1 MMSFCVVIYLAML
14 YLVFTFARY
23 FSFTAFKIFSFSLS
37 FKSLIMLCLVIEF
50 LVFILLGVLWASC
63 VCRLMFFIKFRKFSV
78 IISTD
83 SFSSIS
89 PCPLLLRLSLYV
101 YGIFDVVPQVPEA
114 LVHFSIIFS
123 VYSSD
128 WKISV
133 SLYPSSL
140 ILSFAILNL
149 MLSPSSTF
157 SFQLL
162 NSLTPEFSFGF

>member
-1 MMSFCVVIYLAML
+1 M
-14 YLVFTFARY
+14 
-23 FSFTAFKIFSFSLS
+23 
-37 FKSLIMLCLVIEF
+37 
-50 LVFILLGVLWASC
+50 
-63 VCRLMFFIKFRKFSV
+63 CRLMFFIKFRKFSV
-78 IISTD
+78 IIPTN

-89 PCPLLLRLSLYV
+89 PCLLLLRLSLHV
-101 YGIFDVVPQVPEA
+101 YGIFDVVPQVPET

-128 WKISV
+128 WIISV

-162 NSLTPEFSFGF
+162 NSSTPEFSFDS